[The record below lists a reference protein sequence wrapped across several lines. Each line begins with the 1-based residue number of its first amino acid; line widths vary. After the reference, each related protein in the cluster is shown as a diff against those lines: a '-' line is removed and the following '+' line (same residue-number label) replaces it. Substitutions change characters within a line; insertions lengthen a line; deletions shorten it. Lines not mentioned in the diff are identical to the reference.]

1 MNKNLAILNIIPCD
15 MGEDLVV
22 YNGLADVQAH
32 QYKHNSFCDAG
43 DLKNGV

>member
-1 MNKNLAILNIIPCD
+1 

-22 YNGLADVQAH
+22 YDGLANVQGH
-32 QYKHNSFCDAG
+32 QYKHKSFCDAG